1 MNLYFEIFIDKF
13 IFSLFSIGSLLFE
26 LEFSKIYKMHSKSS
40 SPTTHLTHLKFAFNS
55 NPHRSA
61 PILPT
66 QRLVHRITIIT
77 RLSHSTLQKKKKET
91 LPIPGKIE
99 RRKSWKRAFDTSI
112 IDHVP
117 QANWQESNGRVRKG
131 ELEAANVAKEAIGH
145 TCGTITVRRVE
156 PAFRISCE
164 PKNVT
169 AEPAT
174 RSTRV
179 SSLAPQ
185 TSLRQRTRRNGA
197 NRALLTILTWR
208 RYERECSACIE
219 KFRALRGNRIL
230 DEKISWKRRDFWPL
244 DGLAL
249 IEMQRW

>member
-26 LEFSKIYKMHSKSS
+26 LEFSKIYKTHPTKSS
-40 SPTTHLTHLKFAFNS
+40 PPTTHLTHLKFAFNS

-77 RLSHSTLQKKKKET
+77 RLSHSTLQKKKET

-117 QANWQESNGRVRKG
+117 QANWQESNGRGQERKKG
-131 ELEAANVAKEAIGH
+131 ELEAAKEAIGH

-179 SSLAPQ
+179 SSLALQ

-197 NRALLTILTWR
+197 NRALLTILTWW

-219 KFRALRGNRIL
+219 KFLRFAFVPFGGIGF
-230 DEKISWKRRDFWPL
+230 WMKRFRENGAIF
-244 DGLAL
+244 GLL
-249 IEMQRW
+249 MDWR